1 MNRKITMLLLLLLL
15 TVLSVGCT
23 LITPTMPV
31 SAESVDADR
40 ARLETLSGTYAS
52 LATEEWYGAYGT
64 RTFTFDE
71 GRWALEFHFALDP
84 EMTQKVF
91 TFRTQGPYALQERS
105 NVVPE
110 AFHTIFYEEQK
121 FVMVYL
127 DDPALLAGMGMAACG
142 LTAGVEQDI
151 SETGCANWKPVAEC
165 GEDHDLFAI
174 DDQGQLYFGV
184 RPQDNDMCTADRLPT
199 EILPPVAKQ

>member
-1 MNRKITMLLLLLLL
+1 MNRYLTVVTSLLILVVLL
-15 TVLSVGCT
+15 TGCT
-23 LITPTMPV
+23 LLEPITPQP
-31 SAESVDADR
+31 SAAIDPDR
-40 ARLETLSGTYAS
+40 TELETLSGTYAS
-52 LATEEWYGAYGT
+52 LATEKWYGAYGT

-71 GRWALEFHFALDP
+71 GRWGLEFHFALDP

-105 NVVPE
+105 NAVPE

-121 FVMVYL
+121 FVTVYN
-127 DDPALLAGMGMAACG
+127 DDPALLAGMGMADCG
-142 LTAGVEQDI
+142 LTAGIEQNI

-174 DDQGQLYFGV
+174 DEQGQLYFGV

-199 EILPPVAKQ
+199 ELLPPVAKQ